1 MSIHT
6 NQQKNTLRKHKV
18 LKKLRNN
25 NNILITK
32 QDKGSIVVIVDQI
45 YYMSSMYEI
54 ADDASKFLKL
64 RSDLSICWENKLQR
78 FVNCL
83 KNKYFFTKD
92 VYDNIYHCRS
102 KPSRINGNPKAHK
115 VKSKI
120 YKLTF
125 CIIVSSIDTYN
136 HKLEKFLAELLNPI
150 IPSQHCA
157 TDSLLFCQEIQEAI
171 ACINSWYL
179 MTYVI
184 SS

>member
-64 RSDLSICWENKLQR
+64 RSDLSIC
-78 FVNCL
+78 
-83 KNKYFFTKD
+83 
-92 VYDNIYHCRS
+92 
-102 KPSRINGNPKAHK
+102 
-115 VKSKI
+115 
-120 YKLTF
+120 
-125 CIIVSSIDTYN
+125 
-136 HKLEKFLAELLNPI
+136 
-150 IPSQHCA
+150 
-157 TDSLLFCQEIQEAI
+157 
-171 ACINSWYL
+171 
-179 MTYVI
+179 
-184 SS
+184 